1 MARSATKQRIAQA
14 QNGANHI
21 GDKER
26 RFFDALKNIFVGVP
40 VEGES
45 GYINLMRI
53 KARYFEKV
61 MEPRLRETIDAELQR
76 FPDFREE
83 LFDKLYTFFRRY
95 FTESGSI
102 GFFFTPYHQSV
113 YEQVYTNEQDVVL
126 FWKTARLYYVKTD
139 RLFQSMTVEVDGFR
153 FHFDVSQLEHKRA
166 NEKRELIYAY
176 KERQQDGTIVFT
188 VHYSEKGRKT
198 KIDDIRRAIRD
209 ALGLTYTL
217 TPCPPKRP
225 CRKRSESSSVKA
237 RWTTFCAR
245 TPKASCASSS
255 TCGCGSTCWVSLAK
269 SHKPSGREPRLAQ
282 LQALKRIAYRVI
294 DYIAAFEDELVKIW
308 NKPKFVLNSHYVIT
322 LDRIAAQPGGVEM
335 LERLWAHP
343 NMEAQLQEWRELGM
357 VSEDFTLEDLL
368 LPPSAASNPQQDL
381 FEVAEARD
389 LITNG
394 YHLPYNPD
402 LVERARELRRNMT
415 PAERQ
420 LWEYLKHA
428 PYRFLRQRPIDHF
441 IVDFYCPALRL
452 VIEVD
457 GEQHYT
463 EEGKAY
469 DAERD
474 TILQSYGL
482 RVVRFRNEE
491 VLRHFESVR
500 QRIEAAFESPLTPS
514 LSPLRKGGEGAGGAE
529 SPLTPPLSP
538 LRKGGEGAGG
548 AESPLTPPL
557 SPLSKGGEGAGSG
570 GIHPRYRYLPIDTKH
585 FPDLE
590 LPIVALFDNLDEALD
605 GWLIKSENYQALNTI
620 LPKFRGKVQT
630 IYIDPPYN
638 SASTEINYLNRFKH
652 SSWIAMLDNRLV
664 ISKRLLSQAGI
675 ICVAIDDNELNHI
688 RHILAMHFPEELGIA
703 VVRSNPA
710 GRSTP
715 KGFSINHEYALFFAK
730 DSPVVVGR
738 LPRTEKQLERY
749 KDQDDAGFFEWVNF
763 RKHGGLKEESP
774 RMYYPIYVSSDRLY
788 WRLPKMEW
796 DSTKREWVI
805 HEAPSE
811 GEVVLWPIDEQGQ
824 ARRWKWTPERLLKE
838 EGAVKVDTDRSG
850 KLAIYIKSRMPL
862 GATPPTWWDK
872 AEYSATDYGTRSLK
886 ELFGHHGLFTYPK
899 AVKLVEDCIC
909 VGSGSDDEALILDF
923 FAGSGTTAHAVINLN
938 REDGGRRKYILVE
951 MADYFYTVLLPRVKK
966 VVFSDKW
973 KDGKAQP
980 NGKGISHFVKYYEL
994 EQFEDALRR
1003 TRYAEDDLFTPPAD
1017 EDPCQYIF
1025 LRDLKMLEA
1034 LEVDLEQGTVQVD
1047 LSKLYENIDLPETLS
1062 NLTGKWIRRIVP
1074 DPNDP
1079 RVPVAVEFAD
1089 GERVELRSLDWRRI
1103 KPLIWW

>member
-1 MARSATKQRIAQA
+1 M
-14 QNGANHI
+14 
-21 GDKER
+21 
-26 RFFDALKNIFVGVP
+26 
-40 VEGES
+40 
-45 GYINLMRI
+45 
-53 KARYFEKV
+53 
-61 MEPRLRETIDAELQR
+61 
-76 FPDFREE
+76 
-83 LFDKLYTFFRRY
+83 
-95 FTESGSI
+95 
-102 GFFFTPYHQSV
+102 SV
-113 YEQVYTNEQDVVL
+113 
-126 FWKTARLYYVKTD
+126 
-139 RLFQSMTVEVDGFR
+139 
-153 FHFDVSQLEHKRA
+153 
-166 NEKRELIYAY
+166 
-176 KERQQDGTIVFT
+176 
-188 VHYSEKGRKT
+188 
-198 KIDDIRRAIRD
+198 
-209 ALGLTYTL
+209 
-217 TPCPPKRP
+217 
-225 CRKRSESSSVKA
+225 
-237 RWTTFCAR
+237 
-245 TPKASCASSS
+245 
-255 TCGCGSTCWVSLAK
+255 
-269 SHKPSGREPRLAQ
+269 
-282 LQALKRIAYRVI
+282 
-294 DYIAAFEDELVKIW
+294 
-308 NKPKFVLNSHYVIT
+308 
-322 LDRIAAQPGGVEM
+322 
-335 LERLWAHP
+335 
-343 NMEAQLQEWRELGM
+343 
-357 VSEDFTLEDLL
+357 
-368 LPPSAASNPQQDL
+368 
-381 FEVAEARD
+381 
-389 LITNG
+389 
-394 YHLPYNPD
+394 
-402 LVERARELRRNMT
+402 
-415 PAERQ
+415 
-420 LWEYLKHA
+420 
-428 PYRFLRQRPIDHF
+428 
-441 IVDFYCPALRL
+441 
-452 VIEVD
+452 
-457 GEQHYT
+457 
-463 EEGKAY
+463 
-469 DAERD
+469 
-474 TILQSYGL
+474 
-482 RVVRFRNEE
+482 
-491 VLRHFESVR
+491 
-500 QRIEAAFESPLTPS
+500 ESPLTPS
-514 LSPLRKGGEGAGGAE
+514 LSPLSKGEEGAGGAESPLTPSLSPLSKGGEGAGSGGMHTVSGGEGAGGAE
-529 SPLTPPLSP
+529 SPLTPS
-538 LRKGGEGAGG
+538 
-548 AESPLTPPL
+548 L

-664 ISKRLLSQAGI
+664 VSKRLLSQAGI

-730 DSPVVVGR
+730 DSSVVVGR
-738 LPRTEKQLERY
+738 LPRTERQLERY

-862 GATPPTWWDK
+862 GVTPPTWWDK

-1003 TRYAEDDLFTPPAD
+1003 TRYADDDLFTPPAD
-1017 EDPCQYIF
+1017 EDPCQYLF

-1047 LSKLYENIDLPETLS
+1047 LSRLYEEHRPARNALEPHRQVDTAHLPRPERLARACR
-1062 NLTGKWIRRIVP
+1062 G
-1074 DPNDP
+1074 
-1079 RVPVAVEFAD
+1079 RV
-1089 GERVELRSLDWRRI
+1089 R
-1103 KPLIWW
+1103 

>member
-1 MARSATKQRIAQA
+1 MMRQMEQHGR
-14 QNGANHI
+14 
-21 GDKER
+21 KEQQ
-26 RFFDALKNIFVGVP
+26 FFNALKNIFVGVP

-139 RLFQSMTVEVDGFR
+139 RLFQSMTAEVDGFR

-166 NEKRELIYAY
+166 NEKRELIYAF

-188 VHYSEKGRKT
+188 VHYSERGRQT

-209 ALGLTYTL
+209 ALGLTRYTDAV
-217 TPCPPKRP
+217 P
-225 CRKRSESSSVKA
+225 SEETLQKA
-237 RWTTFCAR
+237 FRIFERQSEVDYFLC
-245 TPKASCASSS
+245 KD
-255 TCGCGSTCWVSLAK
+255 AK
-269 SHKPSGREPRLAQ
+269 SFLREQFDLWMWQYLLGKPGEEPKTEWTETRRLAQ
-282 LQALKRIAYRVI
+282 LQALKRIAYQVI

-322 LDRIAAQPGGVEM
+322 LDRIAAQPDGEAI

-343 NMEAQLQEWRELGM
+343 KIEAQLQEWRELGM

-491 VLRHFESVR
+491 VLHHFESVR
-500 QRIEAAFESPLTPS
+500 RRIEAAFESPLTPS
-514 LSPLRKGGEGAGGAE
+514 LSPLRKGGEGEGSGGIQSHGEGAEEAQHMSVE
-529 SPLTPPLSP
+529 SPLTPS
-538 LRKGGEGAGG
+538 
-548 AESPLTPPL
+548 L
-557 SPLSKGGEGAGSG
+557 SPLSKGGEGEGSG
-570 GIHPRYRYLPIDTKH
+570 GIHPRYRYLPIDTKY

-620 LPKFRGKVQT
+620 LPKFQGKVQT

-638 SASTEINYLNRFKH
+638 SASTEIDYLNRFKH

-664 ISKRLLSQAGI
+664 VSKRLLSQAGI

-730 DSPVVVGR
+730 DSSVVVGR
-738 LPRTEKQLERY
+738 LPRTESQLERY
-749 KDQDDAGFFEWVNF
+749 KEQDDAGFFEWVNF

-862 GATPPTWWDK
+862 GVTPPTWWDK

-886 ELFGHHGLFTYPK
+886 ELFRHHGLFTYPK

-973 KDGKAQP
+973 KDGRAQP
-980 NGKGISHFVKYYEL
+980 DGKGISHFVKYYEL
-994 EQFEDALRR
+994 EQFEDTLRR
-1003 TRYAEDDLFTPPAD
+1003 ARYAENDLFSPPAA
-1017 EDPCQYIF
+1017 EDPCQYLF
-1025 LRDLKMLEA
+1025 LRDRKMLRA
-1034 LEVDLEQGTVQVD
+1034 LEVNLEQGTVQVH
-1047 LSKLYENIDLPETLS
+1047 LSRLYKNIDLPETLS
-1062 NLTGKWIRRIVP
+1062 NLTGKWIRRIEP
-1074 DPNDP
+1074 DPNDRCMP
-1079 RVPVAVEFAD
+1079 AAVVFAD

>member
-1 MARSATKQRIAQA
+1 M
-14 QNGANHI
+14 
-21 GDKER
+21 ER
-26 RFFDALKNIFVGVP
+26 D
-40 VEGES
+40 
-45 GYINLMRI
+45 
-53 KARYFEKV
+53 
-61 MEPRLRETIDAELQR
+61 
-76 FPDFREE
+76 
-83 LFDKLYTFFRRY
+83 
-95 FTESGSI
+95 
-102 GFFFTPYHQSV
+102 
-113 YEQVYTNEQDVVL
+113 
-126 FWKTARLYYVKTD
+126 
-139 RLFQSMTVEVDGFR
+139 
-153 FHFDVSQLEHKRA
+153 
-166 NEKRELIYAY
+166 
-176 KERQQDGTIVFT
+176 
-188 VHYSEKGRKT
+188 
-198 KIDDIRRAIRD
+198 
-209 ALGLTYTL
+209 
-217 TPCPPKRP
+217 
-225 CRKRSESSSVKA
+225 
-237 RWTTFCAR
+237 
-245 TPKASCASSS
+245 
-255 TCGCGSTCWVSLAK
+255 
-269 SHKPSGREPRLAQ
+269 RLAQ

-322 LDRIAAQPGGVEM
+322 LDRIAAQPGGEAI

-463 EEGKAY
+463 EAGKAY

-500 QRIEAAFESPLTPS
+500 QRIEAVFESPLTPSLSPLSKGGVGAGGAESPLTPSLSPLSKGGEGAGGAESPLTPSLSPLSKGGEGAGSRGIQSHGEGAEEAQHMSVESPLTPS
-514 LSPLRKGGEGAGGAE
+514 LSPLRKGGEGE
-529 SPLTPPLSP
+529 
-538 LRKGGEGAGG
+538 
-548 AESPLTPPL
+548 
-557 SPLSKGGEGAGSG
+557 GSG

-590 LPIVALFDNLDEALD
+590 LPIVALFDNLDDALD

-638 SASTEINYLNRFKH
+638 TGISEIDYINRFKS
-652 SSWIAMLDNRLV
+652 SSWLSMIENRITIGRQFLTNNGLLCMTIDHVELHNARCLISAIFGEDNVLGLV
-664 ISKRLLSQAGI
+664 SI
-675 ICVAIDDNELNHI
+675 VN
-688 RHILAMHFPEELGIA
+688 
-703 VVRSNPA
+703 NPS
-710 GRSTP
+710 GRSTV
-715 KGFSINHEYALFFAK
+715 KGFSVANEYAIF
-730 DSPVVVGR
+730 VGNSEHSMIGM
-738 LPRTEKQLERY
+738 LPRTEEQKSQYKLEDEKGPYQWRNFMRAGGANDFRTARPKLFY
-749 KDQDDAGFFEWVNF
+749 PLVVDRNKKTIRIPNLEWDHQKSLWIMKDSLAPDEQVVYPTAGGVE
-763 RKHGGLKEESP
+763 
-774 RMYYPIYVSSDRLY
+774 YT
-788 WRLPKMEW
+788 WRLSIE
-796 DSTKREWVI
+796 TLREKLSDLRVRQ
-805 HEAPSE
+805 PS
-811 GEVVLWPIDEQGQ
+811 
-824 ARRWKWTPERLLKE
+824 K
-838 EGAVKVDTDRSG
+838 DRSVIIEIKFRPDSDG
-850 KLAIYIKSRMPL
+850 VLPKTIWDNKLYN
-862 GATPPTWWDK
+862 AT
-872 AEYSATDYGTRSLK
+872 AYGTSLLREIMGK
-886 ELFGHHGLFTYPK
+886 PQAFSFPK
-899 AVKLVEDCIC
+899 SVYAVSDCIRVC
-909 VGSGSDDEALILDF
+909 TSDKNAHVLDF

-1017 EDPCQYIF
+1017 EEDEDLCQYLF
-1025 LRDLKMLEA
+1025 MRDLKMLEA
-1034 LEVDLEQGTVQVD
+1034 LEVNLEQGTVQVD
-1047 LSKLYENIDLPETLS
+1047 LSRLYENIDLPETLS
-1062 NLTGKWIRRIVP
+1062 NLTGKWIRRIDP

-1089 GERVELRSLDWRRI
+1089 GERVELGSLDWRRI

>member
-1 MARSATKQRIAQA
+1 MKRPVEDPVRRSDQPSPGNAEK
-14 QNGANHI
+14 
-21 GDKER
+21 
-26 RFFDALKNIFVGVP
+26 RFLDMLKNIFVGVLI
-40 VEGES
+40 EGDS
-45 GYINLMRI
+45 GFVNLMRI
-53 KARYFEKV
+53 KATYFEKV
-61 MEPRLRETIDAELQR
+61 MEDKLLKEIKEAIKD
-76 FPDFREE
+76 FPDFRDE
-83 LFDKLYTFFRRY
+83 LFDKLYSFFRRY
-95 FTESGSI
+95 FTDSGSI
-102 GFFFTPYHQSV
+102 GFFFTPYHQSI

-153 FHFDVSQLEHKRA
+153 FHFDVSKLEHKRA
-166 NEKRELIYAY
+166 NEKRELIYTFQ
-176 KERQQDGTIVFT
+176 KFQQGDKTQTPQDDKTKTQRNDKTEPQQDDKTKKMTIVFT
-188 VHYSEKGRKT
+188 VHYSERGQKT
-198 KIDDIRRAIRD
+198 DVEEIRRAIRD
-209 ALGLTYTL
+209 ELGLSRYTDAV
-217 TPCPPKRP
+217 P
-225 CRKRSESSSVKA
+225 SEETLQKA
-237 RWTTFCAR
+237 FRFFERQSEVDYFLC
-245 TPKASCASSS
+245 KD
-255 TCGCGSTCWVSLAK
+255 AK
-269 SHKPSGREPRLAQ
+269 SFLREQFDLWMWQYLLGKPGEESHTIWTETRLAQ
-282 LQALKRIAYRVI
+282 LQALKHIAYRVI

-308 NKPKFVLNSHYVIT
+308 NKPKFVLKSHYVIT
-322 LDRIAAQPGGVEM
+322 LDRIAAQPGGEAI

-343 NMEAQLQEWRELGM
+343 NMEEQLKEWCELGM

-368 LPPSAASNPQQDL
+368 LPPSAASNPQQNL
-381 FEVAEARD
+381 FEVAKARG

-402 LVERARELRRNMT
+402 LVERARELRRHMT
-415 PAERQ
+415 PAEEK

-474 TILQSYGL
+474 AILQGYGL

-491 VLRHFESVR
+491 VLHQFESVCR
-500 QRIEAAFESPLTPS
+500 RIEAALGSPLTPS
-514 LSPLRKGGEGAGGAE
+514 LSGVG
-529 SPLTPPLSP
+529 SPLTLSLSP
-538 LRKGGEGAGG
+538 LG
-548 AESPLTPPL
+548 
-557 SPLSKGGEGAGSG
+557 KGGEGAGSG
-570 GIHPRYRYLPIDTKH
+570 GIHPRYRYLPIDTRH

-620 LPKFRGKVQT
+620 LPKFRGNVQT

-638 SASTEINYLNRFKH
+638 SASTEIDYLNRFKH
-652 SSWIAMLDNRLV
+652 SSWIAMLDNRLGV
-664 ISKRLLSQAGI
+664 SKRLLSQAGI
-675 ICVAIDDNELNHI
+675 ICVAIDDNEFNHI
-688 RHILAMHFPEELGIA
+688 RHILSMHFPEELGIA

-730 DSPVVVGR
+730 DSSVVVGR
-738 LPRTEKQLERY
+738 LPRTESQLERY
-749 KDQDDAGFFEWVNF
+749 KEQDDAGFFEWVNF

-774 RMYYPIYVSSDRLY
+774 RMYYPIYVSSDRLH

-796 DSTKREWVI
+796 DSIKREWVI

-862 GATPPTWWDK
+862 GVTPPTWWDK

-886 ELFGHHGLFTYPK
+886 ELFRHHGLFTYPK

-951 MADYFYTVLLPRVKK
+951 IADYFYTVLLPRVKK

-973 KDGKAQP
+973 KDGRAQP
-980 NGKGISHFVKYYEL
+980 DGKGISHFVKYYEL

-1003 TRYAEDDLFTPPAD
+1003 TRYAEKGLFTPPAS
-1017 EDPCQYIF
+1017 EEPCQYLF

-1034 LEVDLEQGTVQVD
+1034 LEADWEKGKVRVD
-1047 LSKLYENIDLPETLS
+1047 LSRLYEGIDIPETLS
-1062 NLTGKWIRRIVP
+1062 NLTGRWIRRIYP
-1074 DPNDP
+1074 DLQNPK
-1079 RVPVAVEFAD
+1079 VVAAVEFED
-1089 GERVELRSLDWRRI
+1089 GEKVDLSQLDWHLI

>member
-1 MARSATKQRIAQA
+1 MMRQMEQHGR
-14 QNGANHI
+14 
-21 GDKER
+21 KEQQ
-26 RFFDALKNIFVGVP
+26 FFNALKNIFVGVP

-61 MEPRLRETIDAELQR
+61 MEPYLRETIDAELQR

-139 RLFQSMTVEVDGFR
+139 RLFQSMTAEVDGFR

-166 NEKRELIYAY
+166 NEKRELIYAF

-188 VHYSEKGRKT
+188 VHYSERGRQT

-209 ALGLTYTL
+209 ALGLTRYTDAVPTEETL
-217 TPCPPKRP
+217 QKAFRIFE
-225 CRKRSESSSVKA
+225 RQSEVDYFLCKD
-237 RWTTFCAR
+237 
-245 TPKASCASSS
+245 
-255 TCGCGSTCWVSLAK
+255 AK
-269 SHKPSGREPRLAQ
+269 SFLREQFDLWMWQYLLGKPGEEPQTEWTETRLAR

-482 RVVRFRNEE
+482 QVVRFHNEE

-514 LSPLRKGGEGAGGAE
+514 LSPLPTGE
-529 SPLTPPLSP
+529 
-538 LRKGGEGAGG
+538 
-548 AESPLTPPL
+548 
-557 SPLSKGGEGAGSG
+557 EGAGS
-570 GIHPRYRYLPIDTKH
+570 
-585 FPDLE
+585 
-590 LPIVALFDNLDEALD
+590 V
-605 GWLIKSENYQALNTI
+605 
-620 LPKFRGKVQT
+620 
-630 IYIDPPYN
+630 
-638 SASTEINYLNRFKH
+638 
-652 SSWIAMLDNRLV
+652 
-664 ISKRLLSQAGI
+664 
-675 ICVAIDDNELNHI
+675 
-688 RHILAMHFPEELGIA
+688 
-703 VVRSNPA
+703 
-710 GRSTP
+710 
-715 KGFSINHEYALFFAK
+715 
-730 DSPVVVGR
+730 
-738 LPRTEKQLERY
+738 
-749 KDQDDAGFFEWVNF
+749 
-763 RKHGGLKEESP
+763 ESP
-774 RMYYPIYVSSDRLY
+774 PTPADKGTSLRFTSRTKAQNFTLY
-788 WRLPKMEW
+788 TQHR
-796 DSTKREWVI
+796 
-805 HEAPSE
+805 
-811 GEVVLWPIDEQGQ
+811 
-824 ARRWKWTPERLLKE
+824 
-838 EGAVKVDTDRSG
+838 
-850 KLAIYIKSRMPL
+850 
-862 GATPPTWWDK
+862 PPTLHHQRHQPQQQH
-872 AEYSATDYGTRSLK
+872 TR
-886 ELFGHHGLFTYPK
+886 TP
-899 AVKLVEDCIC
+899 
-909 VGSGSDDEALILDF
+909 
-923 FAGSGTTAHAVINLN
+923 TT
-938 REDGGRRKYILVE
+938 
-951 MADYFYTVLLPRVKK
+951 P
-966 VVFSDKW
+966 
-973 KDGKAQP
+973 
-980 NGKGISHFVKYYEL
+980 
-994 EQFEDALRR
+994 
-1003 TRYAEDDLFTPPAD
+1003 
-1017 EDPCQYIF
+1017 
-1025 LRDLKMLEA
+1025 
-1034 LEVDLEQGTVQVD
+1034 
-1047 LSKLYENIDLPETLS
+1047 
-1062 NLTGKWIRRIVP
+1062 VP
-1074 DPNDP
+1074 
-1079 RVPVAVEFAD
+1079 
-1089 GERVELRSLDWRRI
+1089 
-1103 KPLIWW
+1103 

>member
-1 MARSATKQRIAQA
+1 MPCIFAPVKRPLEDPVRRSDQPSPGNAEK
-14 QNGANHI
+14 
-21 GDKER
+21 
-26 RFFDALKNIFVGVP
+26 RFLDMLKNIFIGVP
-40 VEGES
+40 IEGDS
-45 GYINLMRI
+45 GFVNLMRI
-53 KARYFEKV
+53 KATYFEKV
-61 MEPRLRETIDAELQR
+61 MEDKLLKEIKEAIQD

-83 LFDKLYTFFRRY
+83 LFDKLYSFFRRY

-166 NEKRELIYAY
+166 NEKRELIYTFQ
-176 KERQQDGTIVFT
+176 KFQQDDKTQTPQDDKTKTQRNDKTETQRDDKTKKMTIVFT
-188 VHYSEKGRKT
+188 VHYSERGQKT
-198 KIDDIRRAIRD
+198 DVKEIRRAIRD
-209 ALGLTYTL
+209 ELGLSRYTDAV
-217 TPCPPKRP
+217 P
-225 CRKRSESSSVKA
+225 SEETLQKA
-237 RWTTFCAR
+237 FRIFERQSEVDYFLC
-245 TPKASCASSS
+245 KD
-255 TCGCGSTCWVSLAK
+255 AK
-269 SHKPSGREPRLAQ
+269 SFLREQFDLWMWQYLLGKPGEESHTTWTETRLAQ
-282 LQALKRIAYRVI
+282 LQALKHIAYRVI

-308 NKPKFVLNSHYVIT
+308 NKPKFVLKSHYVIT
-322 LDRIAAQPGGVEM
+322 LDRIAAQPGGEAI

-343 NMEAQLQEWRELGM
+343 NMEEQLKEWRELGM
-357 VSEDFTLEDLL
+357 ISEDFTLEDLL
-368 LPPSAASNPQQDL
+368 LPPSAASRPQQNL
-381 FEVAEARD
+381 FEVAKARG

-402 LVERARELRRNMT
+402 LVERARELRRHMT
-415 PAERQ
+415 PAEEK

-474 TILQSYGL
+474 AILQGYGL

-491 VLRHFESVR
+491 VLHHFKSVR
-500 QRIEAAFESPLTPS
+500 QRIEAAFGSPLTLS
-514 LSPLRKGGEGAGGAE
+514 LSPLGKGGEGE
-529 SPLTPPLSP
+529 
-538 LRKGGEGAGG
+538 
-548 AESPLTPPL
+548 
-557 SPLSKGGEGAGSG
+557 GSG

-638 SASTEINYLNRFKH
+638 SASTEIDYINCFKH
-652 SSWIAMLDNRLV
+652 SSWIAMLDNRLAV
-664 ISKRLLSQAGI
+664 SKKLLSQAGI
-675 ICVAIDDNELNHI
+675 ICVAIDDNELSHI
-688 RHILAMHFPEELGIA
+688 RHILSMHFPEELGIA

-730 DSPVVVGR
+730 DSSVVVGR
-738 LPRTEKQLERY
+738 LPRTESQLERY
-749 KDQDDAGFFEWVNF
+749 KEQDDAGFFEWVNF

-774 RMYYPIYVSSDRLY
+774 RMYYPIYVSSDRLH

-796 DSTKREWVI
+796 DSIKREWVI

-862 GATPPTWWDK
+862 GVTPPTWWDK
-872 AEYSATDYGTRSLK
+872 AEYSTTDYGTRSLK
-886 ELFGHHGLFTYPK
+886 ELFRHHGLFTYPK

-909 VGSGSDDEALILDF
+909 VGSGSDNEALILDF

-938 REDGGRRKYILVE
+938 REDGGKRKYILVE
-951 MADYFYTVLLPRVKK
+951 MADYFYTVLLPRIKK

-973 KDGKAQP
+973 KEGKAQSD
-980 NGKGISHFVKYYEL
+980 GKGISHFVKYYEL
-994 EQFEDALRR
+994 EQFEDTLRR
-1003 TRYAEDDLFTPPAD
+1003 AKYAEADLFTESLR
-1017 EDPCQYIF
+1017 EDPCQYLF

-1034 LEVDLEQGTVQVD
+1034 LEVDWEKGKVRVD
-1047 LSKLYENIDLPETLS
+1047 LSRLYEGIDIPETLS
-1062 NLTGKWIRRIVP
+1062 NLTGKWIRRIYP
-1074 DPNDP
+1074 DPQNP
-1079 RVPVAVEFAD
+1079 KVVATVEFED
-1089 GERVELRSLDWRRI
+1089 GEKVDLSQLKWRLI

>member
-1 MARSATKQRIAQA
+1 VQA
-14 QNGANHI
+14 
-21 GDKER
+21 
-26 RFFDALKNIFVGVP
+26 ALN
-40 VEGES
+40 
-45 GYINLMRI
+45 
-53 KARYFEKV
+53 
-61 MEPRLRETIDAELQR
+61 
-76 FPDFREE
+76 
-83 LFDKLYTFFRRY
+83 
-95 FTESGSI
+95 
-102 GFFFTPYHQSV
+102 
-113 YEQVYTNEQDVVL
+113 
-126 FWKTARLYYVKTD
+126 
-139 RLFQSMTVEVDGFR
+139 
-153 FHFDVSQLEHKRA
+153 
-166 NEKRELIYAY
+166 
-176 KERQQDGTIVFT
+176 
-188 VHYSEKGRKT
+188 
-198 KIDDIRRAIRD
+198 
-209 ALGLTYTL
+209 
-217 TPCPPKRP
+217 
-225 CRKRSESSSVKA
+225 
-237 RWTTFCAR
+237 
-245 TPKASCASSS
+245 
-255 TCGCGSTCWVSLAK
+255 
-269 SHKPSGREPRLAQ
+269 
-282 LQALKRIAYRVI
+282 
-294 DYIAAFEDELVKIW
+294 
-308 NKPKFVLNSHYVIT
+308 
-322 LDRIAAQPGGVEM
+322 
-335 LERLWAHP
+335 
-343 NMEAQLQEWRELGM
+343 
-357 VSEDFTLEDLL
+357 
-368 LPPSAASNPQQDL
+368 PPSPRPSPP
-381 FEVAEARD
+381 FVR
-389 LITNG
+389 G
-394 YHLPYNPD
+394 
-402 LVERARELRRNMT
+402 ERV
-415 PAERQ
+415 Q
-420 LWEYLKHA
+420 G
-428 PYRFLRQRPIDHF
+428 
-441 IVDFYCPALRL
+441 V
-452 VIEVD
+452 
-457 GEQHYT
+457 G
-463 EEGKAY
+463 
-469 DAERD
+469 
-474 TILQSYGL
+474 GL
-482 RVVRFRNEE
+482 
-491 VLRHFESVR
+491 S
-500 QRIEAAFESPLTPS
+500 
-514 LSPLRKGGEGAGGAE
+514 GGEGAGGAE
-529 SPLTPPLSP
+529 SPLTPSLSP
-538 LRKGGEGAGG
+538 LSKGGEREWGDPKGAEEAQHMSVESPLTPSLSPLSKGGEGAGSGGIQSHGEG
-548 AESPLTPPL
+548 AEEAQHMSVESPLTPSL

-664 ISKRLLSQAGI
+664 VSKRLLSQAGI

-738 LPRTEKQLERY
+738 LPRTERQLERY

-862 GATPPTWWDK
+862 GVTPPTWWDK

-909 VGSGSDDEALILDF
+909 VSSGSDDEALILDF

-1003 TRYAEDDLFTPPAD
+1003 TRYADDDLFTPPAD
-1017 EDPCQYIF
+1017 EDPCQYLF

-1047 LSKLYENIDLPETLS
+1047 LSRLYENIDLPETLS
-1062 NLTGKWIRRIVP
+1062 NLTGKWIRRIYP
-1074 DPNDP
+1074 DPNDR
-1079 RVPVAVEFAD
+1079 RVPAAVEFAD
-1089 GERVELRSLDWRRI
+1089 GERVELRSLDWRWI